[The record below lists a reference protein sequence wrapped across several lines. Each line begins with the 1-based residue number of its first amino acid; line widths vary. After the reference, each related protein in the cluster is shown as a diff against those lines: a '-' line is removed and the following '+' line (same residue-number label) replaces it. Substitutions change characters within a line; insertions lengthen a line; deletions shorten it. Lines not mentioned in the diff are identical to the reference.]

1 MSLLQL
7 IRGFVGRNW
16 RAYVL
21 AALMLF
27 GVALLTVW
35 LPRKVGQVIDALAGG
50 QATTATLLQDMGL
63 LLGAGLVIYFLR
75 AGWRLQLFSAAYRL
89 GFELRTRLYERLTLQ
104 GPRFF
109 QTRKTGDLM
118 ARATNDVD
126 AVELTAG
133 EAFLAGFDGTM
144 TLVLVV
150 AMMTLGI
157 DWRLAAVALLPF
169 PLMALAFWVIS
180 RHVHDGWKRS
190 LDRFSEMNEHVQ
202 ETVSGVRTVRALGL
216 EARAGSDFSRRAG
229 AAASANFDAQRWES
243 AYEPAVGLT
252 LTTATVLTLAMGGWL
267 VQRGEMTVG
276 ELTAFTMYLGQ
287 LIWPAFAA
295 GWVMSLIERGKAAW
309 ARLDPVLREPPAID
323 DRGAIDHVQPGP
335 LVLECVS
342 FAYPTGGGTAGSSNA
357 GSSNAL
363 SDVSV
368 AIEPGT
374 TLGVVGPTG
383 AGKSTLLH
391 LLLRH
396 HEPASGTIALA
407 GHAIDAY
414 RLSALRGAF
423 AWVPQEAFLFSASIA
438 ENIALSRPDASRA
451 EIERVAQL
459 AAIHDDI
466 LRFPLG
472 YDTPV
477 GERGVTLSGGQRQ
490 RVAIARALL
499 AQSDAGAAQLPMN
512 APILLLDDA
521 LSAVDTGTETQILA
535 HLRAIVGTAR
545 NNRTAIIVSHRLSA
559 VVDAQQIIVLQGG
572 RVSERGSH
580 DELLR
585 LNGWYAAQWRYQQ
598 LEASLDAA

>member
-1 MSLLQL
+1 VSLLQL

-21 AALMLF
+21 AALMLL

-35 LPRKVGQVIDALAGG
+35 LPRKVGQVIDALATG
-50 QATTATLLQDMGL
+50 AVTPATLGRDMAML
-63 LLGAGLVIYFLR
+63 LAAGLIIYLLR

-89 GFELRTRLYERLTLQ
+89 GFELRTQLYERLTLQ

-109 QTRKTGDLM
+109 QRRKTGDLM

-157 DWRLAAVALLPF
+157 DWRLALVALLPF

-180 RHVHDGWKRS
+180 RHVHDGWRRS
-190 LDRFSEMNEHVQ
+190 LDRFSEMNELVQ

-216 EARAGSDFSRRAG
+216 ELRAGADFGAKAG
-229 AAASANFDAQRWES
+229 AAAAANYDAQRWES

-252 LTTATVLTLAMGGWL
+252 LTTATVLTLGVGGWL
-267 VQRGEMTVG
+267 VQQQQMTVG

-323 DRGAIDHVQPGP
+323 DRGVLDHVAPGP
-335 LVLECVS
+335 LVLDRLS
-342 FAYPTGGGTAGSSNA
+342 FAYASGA
-357 GSSNAL
+357 NAL
-363 SDVSV
+363 TDVSV
-368 AIEPGT
+368 TVPPGT
-374 TLGVVGPTG
+374 TLGIVGPTG

-396 HEPASGTIALA
+396 YEPTGGAIALG
-407 GHAIDAY
+407 GHEVGDY
-414 RLSALRGAF
+414 RLAALRAAF

-438 ENIALSRPDASRA
+438 ENIALARPDATRA
-451 EIERVAQL
+451 DIERVAQL
-459 AAIHDDI
+459 AAIHEDI

-499 AQSDAGAAQLPMN
+499 AQGDAAHPDDV
-512 APILLLDDA
+512 PILLLDDA

-535 HLRAIVGTAR
+535 HLRGVVQRAGAS
-545 NNRTAIIVSHRLSA
+545 RTSIIVSHRLSA
-559 VVDAQQIIVLQGG
+559 VVDAQQIIVLQEG
-572 RVSERGSH
+572 RVTERGSH
-580 DELLR
+580 EELLR

-598 LEASLDAA
+598 LEESLK

>member
-1 MSLLQL
+1 VSLLQL

-21 AALMLF
+21 AGLMLF

-35 LPRKVGQVIDALAGG
+35 LPRKVGQVIDVLAAG
-50 QATTATLLQDMGL
+50 QATPASLARDMAL
-63 LLGAGLVIYFLR
+63 LLGAGVVIYLLR
-75 AGWRLQLFSAAYRL
+75 AGWRLQLFAAAYRL

-157 DWRLAAVALLPF
+157 DWRLALVALLPF

-180 RHVHDGWKRS
+180 RHVHDGWRRS
-190 LDRFSEMNEHVQ
+190 LDRFSEMNELVQ

-216 EARAGSDFSRRAG
+216 ETRADAEFARKAG
-229 AAASANFDAQRWES
+229 AAADANFDAQRWEA
-243 AYEPAVGLT
+243 AYEPSVGLT

-267 VQRGEMTVG
+267 VQQGEITVG

-323 DRGAIDHVQPGP
+323 DRGTLARVEPGP
-335 LVLECVS
+335 LVLDTVS
-342 FAYPTGGGTAGSSNA
+342 FAYAGGA
-357 GSSNAL
+357 NAL
-363 SDVSV
+363 TDISV
-368 AIEPGT
+368 TVAPGT
-374 TLGVVGPTG
+374 TLGIVGPTG

-396 HEPASGTIALA
+396 DEPVHGQISLGGQRLDSYQLA
-407 GHAIDAY
+407 
-414 RLSALRGAF
+414 ALREAF

-438 ENIALSRPDASRA
+438 ENIALSHPTATRA

-459 AAIHDDI
+459 AAMHDDI

-472 YDTPV
+472 YETPV

-499 AQSDAGAAQLPMN
+499 AQTDGLSGRTVANPV
-512 APILLLDDA
+512 PILLLDDA
-521 LSAVDTGTETQILA
+521 LSAVDTGTETTILA
-535 HLRAIVGTAR
+535 HLRGVVDGAGAR
-545 NNRTAIIVSHRLSA
+545 RTSIIVSHRLSA
-559 VVDAQQIIVLQGG
+559 VVDAQQIIVLQDG
-572 RVSERGSH
+572 RVTERGTH
-580 DELLR
+580 EELLR

-598 LEASLDAA
+598 LEESLR

>member
-21 AALMLF
+21 AALMLL

-35 LPRKVGQVIDALAGG
+35 LPRKVGQVIDALAAG
-50 QATTATLLQDMGL
+50 TVTPATLVHDMAL
-63 LLGAGLVIYFLR
+63 LLAAGLVIYLLR
-75 AGWRLQLFSAAYRL
+75 AGWRLQLFAAAYRL
-89 GFELRTRLYERLTLQ
+89 GFELRTQLYERLTLQ

-109 QTRKTGDLM
+109 QRKKTGDLM

-150 AMMTLGI
+150 AMMALGI
-157 DWRLAAVALLPF
+157 DWRLALIALLPF

-180 RHVHDGWKRS
+180 RHVHDGWRRS

-216 EARAGSDFSRRAG
+216 EPRAGADFSAKAG
-229 AAASANFDAQRWES
+229 AAAAANFDAQRWES

-252 LTTATVLTLAMGGWL
+252 LTTATVLTLGVGGWL
-267 VQRGEMTVG
+267 VQQRQMTVG

-323 DRGAIDHVQPGP
+323 DRGTRTRVVPGA
-335 LVLECVS
+335 LVLERLT
-342 FAYPTGGGTAGSSNA
+342 FAYAGGA
-357 GSSNAL
+357 NAL
-363 SDVSV
+363 TDVSV
-368 AIEPGT
+368 TLPPGT

-396 HEPASGTIALA
+396 YEPTAGSVMLG
-407 GHAIDAY
+407 GHAMDEY
-414 RLSALRGAF
+414 RLAALRTAF

-438 ENIALSRPDASRA
+438 ENIALSRPGATRA
-451 EIERVAQL
+451 DIERVAQV

-490 RVAIARALL
+490 RLAIARALL
-499 AQSDAGAAQLPMN
+499 AQGDAAHPADV
-512 APILLLDDA
+512 PILLLDDA

-535 HLRAIVGTAR
+535 HLRGVVQRAGAS
-545 NNRTAIIVSHRLSA
+545 RTSIIVSHRLSA
-559 VVDAQQIIVLQGG
+559 VVDAQQIIVLQDG
-572 RVSERGSH
+572 RVNERGSH
-580 DELLR
+580 EELLR

-598 LEASLDAA
+598 LEESLR